1 MIAPPPI
8 QPIRGERYFRL
19 DFGYLYFLELVDTQV
34 IIRLRLCIL
43 TRRNESTRILCSW
56 TKHFIEHESSR
67 HLSNNVASFKDI
79 LILVHDLNSN
89 DGTASNNH
97 HPHNGSN
104 LNSAPFVISQHTR
117 VRTIPLTLWWDSNYG
132 LRVNVDS
139 VQVSNGRFLYP
150 GNCPP
155 GMGGA
160 GGLVVSVLLQHYN
173 TMYFH

>member
-1 MIAPPPI
+1 MNPLIFKLK
-8 QPIRGERYFRL
+8 QT
-19 DFGYLYFLELVDTQV
+19 FLSNTKVQDTSP
-34 IIRLRLCIL
+34 
-43 TRRNESTRILCSW
+43 EPA
-56 TKHFIEHESSR
+56 
-67 HLSNNVASFKDI
+67 NNVASFKDI
-79 LILVHDLNSN
+79 LILDHDLNSN

-104 LNSAPFVISQHTR
+104 LNSAPFVIIQHTR
-117 VRTIPLTLWWDSNYG
+117 VRTILSCSDSNYG

-150 GNCPP
+150 SNCPLV
-155 GMGGA
+155 MGGA